1 MPGAGLVE
9 TTLSPDAGAGGFL
22 ATAPNPYR
30 YDGNHELDP
39 WEVSGM
45 IAALVPPQSRVLDVG
60 CGTGALSVVLR
71 DVCHATVF
79 GVEPDPDRAARTA
92 ERGIEVHAGVLTSEL
107 RRSVGEFDIAIYAD
121 VLEHLSDPLHELHT
135 VKPFVK
141 PGGLVIVSVPNVA
154 HWSVR
159 LDLLCGR
166 FRYAEYGIMDATHL
180 RWFTEETIRQLMAQ
194 AGIDVVGV
202 QQTAGV
208 MLQCYRETRLAKLNE
223 ARRSAMVRRLSRRF
237 PRLFGCQHIVVGRF
251 KTTAGSV

>member
-1 MPGAGLVE
+1 MPGAELAESIV
-9 TTLSPDAGAGGFL
+9 SPDAGAGGFL
-22 ATAPNPYR
+22 TSAPNPYR

-45 IAALVPPQSRVLDVG
+45 IAALVAPGSRVLDVG

-71 DVCHATVF
+71 DVRNATVV
-79 GVEPDPDRAARTA
+79 GVEPDAARAALAA
-92 ERGIEVHAGVLTSEL
+92 ERGIEVHSGVLTPAL
-107 RRSVGEFDIAIYAD
+107 RRQVGEFDCAIYAD
-121 VLEHLSDPLHELHT
+121 VLEHLGDPLQELKT
-135 VKPFVK
+135 VAPFVK

-159 LDLLCGR
+159 LDLLRGR

-180 RWFTEETIRQLMAQ
+180 RWFTEETLRQLMAQ
-194 AGIDVVGV
+194 AGIDVIGV

-208 MLQCYRETRLAKLNE
+208 MLQCYRETRLAKIKE

-251 KTTAGSV
+251 SPPAGAA